1 MENKFLAILVLVTF
15 ISCVDQYDIDSFSET
30 QYEPYSNL
38 GFEDGLEHW
47 HGKAN
52 TFSNISIHSE
62 AFEGTNSLKIS
73 INVDTSLQTE
83 NFEIPPPS
91 GVLILVGMS
100 VGLIPTCARGV
111 KHPKSAPIHNS

>member
-15 ISCVDQYDIDSFSET
+15 LSCVDQYDIDSFSET

-52 TFSNISIHSE
+52 TFSN
-62 AFEGTNSLKIS
+62 
-73 INVDTSLQTE
+73 E
-83 NFEIPPPS
+83 NHT
-91 GVLILVGMS
+91 
-100 VGLIPTCARGV
+100 PTPRRHTLPA
-111 KHPKSAPIHNS
+111 